1 MKPTVEKSPNVP
13 QERGIAPSHLTFPV
27 VGIGASAGGFAALKT
42 FFANMPSDNGM
53 AFVIILHLDPT
64 HESIAGQMIQEAT
77 RMPVTQVKFPVPIE
91 KNHIYVISPALDLSM
106 NDGYLRVTQ
115 AGPRNGRHTAIDN
128 FFRGLAHAHKERAF
142 CVVLSGA
149 GTDGAVGLSRI
160 KEQGGVTLAQ
170 SPDDAEYD
178 SMPRAAI
185 DTRMVDLVLP
195 VADMPQRLLELWQ
208 NSQRIV
214 LPTVGDPEIETI
226 EPISSSE
233 IVQAQESLQSV
244 LAQLRDATGHDFRHY
259 KKATI
264 LRRLERRMQ
273 VNAQPNLASYD
284 VFLKEHPEENK
295 ALLADMLIG
304 VTNFFR
310 DREAFEGLER
320 DIVPNIINAQNKS
333 RGNAELRAWSA
344 GCSTGEEAYS
354 LAMIFVDQLQAENIN
369 AKLQV
374 FATDIDEFAIAK
386 ARTGIFPHAIIT
398 DVPPTRLRQHLV
410 KDGSSYRV
418 RKEIRDSVLF
428 AKHNLLSDP
437 PFSDL
442 DLVVCRNL
450 LIYLDRK
457 VQAEILRTFHFSL
470 RPGGYLFL
478 GSSESA
484 ELCDEFFTP
493 VDKKNRI
500 YRAKEITG
508 KRRNRSASTVTTS
521 ILQRPPKLISQV
533 ETPAQSIADIHN
545 AAILGRAPP
554 SILVNE
560 ELEILHITE
569 HAGQYLRYIGGELS
583 RNLLTL
589 IHPALRLELRAL
601 LFQFRDRKVPVRS
614 GAIEINEGGA
624 SKSVCLAVSAHT
636 QGHQG
641 YVLVTFEEPAGIFG
655 SSSSQMLAPSE
666 QHLVTALEH
675 ELHAAKQRLQDTI
688 ETSETSSEELKAS
701 NEEMQAVNEE
711 LRSATEELET
721 SKEELQSVNEELL
734 TVNLELRSKVDETGQ
749 VNDYLSNLI
758 TSTNIATVFVDRSMQ
773 IKWFTPTST
782 QIFSLR
788 QADMGRPL
796 YDITHRLNYD
806 SLAEDAA
813 SVFESLTAVERE
825 VFSNDGRCYLLRL
838 LPYRSSED
846 HIDGT
851 VLTFIDITHRRHAED
866 ELRAS
871 EERLRLIA
879 ETTHDHAIFIM
890 DESGIITHWYKG
902 AELIFGYSSEE
913 AKGRYF
919 DFIFTAEDRLA
930 GVPRTELQTAM
941 AQGRGKDERW
951 HMRKD
956 KARFYCSGE
965 VTYLQGQTL
974 RGYVKIAKDMTS
986 QILLQEQQSSELAET
1001 HNSSH
1006 LKDQFFAVMS
1016 HELRNPLNLI
1026 QLNTDILRRFP
1037 ETRRHAGVAKAAK
1050 AILDAVQ
1057 SQGTIINDLLD
1068 VARVKTGKLKLSLE
1082 PLDLAALMRDIH
1094 KILAEDPA
1102 KDIQLKLPPQ
1112 EEEPIII
1119 DADRTRME
1127 QVVWNLLTNAMKF
1140 TPAGNS
1146 IQLVLARHTDTAV
1159 IQVIDKGRGIA
1170 PEQLDQIFELYGQAS
1185 NHVAAQQWQG
1195 LGIGLSLV
1203 KQLVEAQGGTVA
1215 VDSAGLG
1222 HGCTF
1227 TVSMPIKAEPESG
1240 PSTDILEEEPAGRL
1254 SGVRLLLVDD
1264 SEDVLVALGL
1274 LLEIEEAEVQSF
1286 SDPHKAIEEA
1296 RQSPFDLI
1304 VSDIGMS
1311 GMNGYALLKA
1321 LRDIP
1326 HLRDTPSVAL
1336 SGYGIE
1342 PADEDQDG
1350 KGFQLF
1356 LQKPVS
1362 LEKLVESLVGLL
1374 R

>member
-1 MKPTVEKSPNVP
+1 MKPTVEQSPNVP
-13 QERGIAPSHLTFPV
+13 QEPGIALSHLSFPV
-27 VGIGASAGGFAALKT
+27 VGIGASAGGFQALKT

-64 HESIAGQMIQEAT
+64 HESIAGQMIQEST
-77 RMPVTQVKFPVPIE
+77 RMPVTQVKSPVPIE

-115 AGPRNGRHTAIDN
+115 TGPRNGRHTAIDI

-142 CVVLSGA
+142 CIVLSGA

-160 KEQGGVTLAQ
+160 KEQGGVALAQ

-214 LPTVGDPEIETI
+214 LPTAGDPEIETI
-226 EPISSSE
+226 EPTSESE
-233 IVQAQESLQSV
+233 IVQAQLSLQSV
-244 LAQLRDATGHDFRHY
+244 LAQLREATGHDFKHY

-273 VNAQPNLASYD
+273 VNAQPNLASYNAY
-284 VFLKEHPEENK
+284 LTEHPEENQ

-320 DIVPNIINAQNKS
+320 EIIPSIVMAQGTNG
-333 RGNAELRAWSA
+333 GNTEVRAWSA

-354 LAMIFVDQLQAENIN
+354 LAMLFVDQIRAENTH
-369 AKLQV
+369 AKLQI

-386 ARTGIFPHAIIT
+386 ARAGIFPHAIMT
-398 DVPPTRLRQHLV
+398 DVPPTRLRQHMV
-410 KDGSSYRV
+410 RDGSNYRV
-418 RKEIRDSVLF
+418 RKEIRDTVLF
-428 AKHNLLSDP
+428 AKHNVLSDP

-484 ELCDEFFTP
+484 ELCDEFFIP

-500 YRAKEITG
+500 YRAREFAG
-508 KRRNRSASTVTTS
+508 KRRNRTASTGTS
-521 ILQRPPKLISQV
+521 ILQPPPRLVPHS
-533 ETPAQSIADIHN
+533 EAPAHAIADIHN
-545 AAILGRAPP
+545 AAILVRSPP
-554 SILVNE
+554 SILVNKE
-560 ELEILHITE
+560 YEILHITDQ
-569 HAGQYLRYIGGELS
+569 AGLYLRYIGGELS

-601 LFQFRDRKVPVRS
+601 LFQFRDHKEPVRS
-614 GAIEINEGGA
+614 VAIEINDGGA
-624 SKSVCLAVSAHT
+624 SNSVCLAVST
-636 QGHQG
+636 YTLGDEG
-641 YVLVTFEEPAGIFG
+641 YVLVTFEEPTGG
-655 SSSSQMLAPSE
+655 SARPSTQVLAPSE
-666 QHLVTALEH
+666 KHLVTALEH

-773 IKWFTPTST
+773 IKWFTPTAT
-782 QIFSLR
+782 EIFNLR
-788 QADMGRPL
+788 NADLGRSL
-796 YDITHRLNYD
+796 YDITHRLDYD
-806 SLAEDAA
+806 MLTEDAA
-813 SVFESLTAVERE
+813 SVFESLTVVERE
-825 VFSNDGRCYLLRL
+825 VFSNDDRCYLLRL

-871 EERLRLIA
+871 EERVRLIA
-879 ETTHDHAIFIM
+879 ETTHDHAIFM
-890 DESGIITHWYKG
+890 MNEEGVVTRWYKG

-913 AKGRYF
+913 AEGRYF

-930 GVPRTELQTAM
+930 GAPQTELQTAM
-941 AQGRGKDERW
+941 TQGRGKDERW
-951 HMRKD
+951 HLRKD
-956 KARFYCSGE
+956 KTRFYCSGE
-965 VTYLQGQTL
+965 LTHLQGKTL
-974 RGYVKIAKDMTS
+974 RGFVKIAKDMTS
-986 QILLQEQQSSELAET
+986 QILLQEQQAGELAET

-1026 QLNTDILRRFP
+1026 QLNADLIQRFP
-1037 ETRRHAGVAKAAK
+1037 ETRRHAGVTKAAK

-1082 PLDLAALMRDIH
+1082 PLDLAALLRDIH
-1094 KILAEDPA
+1094 KILADDRA
-1102 KDIQLKLPPQ
+1102 WDIQLKLPPQ
-1112 EEEPIII
+1112 EDQPIII

-1127 QVVWNLLTNAMKF
+1127 QVVWNILTNAMKF

-1146 IQLVLARHTDTAV
+1146 IQLVLARHADTAV

-1185 NHVAAQQWQG
+1185 NHVAAQQRQG

-1227 TVSMPIKAEPESG
+1227 SVCMPIKQAPESCL
-1240 PSTDILEEEPAGRL
+1240 STDVPEEEPAGRL
-1254 SGVRLLLVDD
+1254 QGVRLLLVDD
-1264 SEDVLVALGL
+1264 SEDVLVALGM
-1274 LLEIEEAEVQSF
+1274 LLEIEEADVQSF
-1286 SDPHKAIEEA
+1286 SDPYKAIEA
-1296 RQSPFDLI
+1296 AQRSTFDLI
-1304 VSDIGMS
+1304 VSDIGMA
-1311 GMNGYALLKA
+1311 GMDGYALLRA
-1321 LRDIP
+1321 LREIP
-1326 HLRDTPSVAL
+1326 HLQSTPSVAL
-1336 SGYGIE
+1336 SGYGHE
-1342 PADEDQDG
+1342 PFNDQG
-1350 KGFQLF
+1350 EEKGFQLF

-1362 LEKLVESLVGLL
+1362 LEQLVEALVRLL
-1374 R
+1374 